1 MSLTL
6 QLSHLYLT
14 TKFCITQITESK
26 LILLTIQE
34 ADKSRDEVLEQGI
47 MTLFRNPADRKD
59 GGLVSQRTTL
69 TKLEFGFLLY

>member
-47 MTLFRNPADRKD
+47 MTLFRNPAD
-59 GGLVSQRTTL
+59 
-69 TKLEFGFLLY
+69 